1 MPLSFPGSPTANQV
15 YTDSSTNKSW
25 EYDGS
30 KWIVLRSVNSAGI
43 ATPSISSP
51 ADNATGVDDTQDLTV
66 TSSTFASS
74 SGEPGSHF
82 SSTWEI
88 VKGAEPLVSDNLV
101 TSTTLSNANWAATNL
116 ATDYTSSA
124 AVRGIA
130 YDPVNDRIFLGGYS
144 NFNGGNPHD
153 GVSAGWYSDDGGV
166 TWTDTSSN
174 LQLNSNSSDFT
185 ISNVNFDDGWFW
197 CQLYGKK
204 TDGGSADGLM
214 VSQNAT
220 SWNKRQV
227 NIDTYNGLGVVGV
240 FADYLYMRS
249 SNSGNGRVA
258 CSSAGTTQPSGFN
271 PTNSWGNPKYYEMA
285 VNQAGNVGLLFTE
298 QNGKYY
304 RNTSTSSPGTWT
316 AIDESANITSFV
328 AKCIYSTTFS
338 MFILALTNGTIHYST
353 DGSGG
358 SWSTATNSPL
368 GGYNLTS
375 IVDDGEKIIF
385 SNNTVLAIA
394 DNATLSSWSSLQ
406 THSTDN
412 TQEVKVSDG
421 AGTHAR
427 STVRYLNDTRDSSSN
442 TNFGYSSATNIV
454 NKLELTVS
462 GAKTKG
468 FDVGQQI
475 INRGGLSA
483 SGTISTISD
492 SSITLFPYA
501 GTWSANSTQKVA
513 TENDSYNFIVDSVDD
528 TVNLTTYVIPSSI
541 LENASTYRV
550 RVRYNSENNVTS
562 GISDWSTFS
571 T

>member
-1 MPLSFPGSPTANQV
+1 MPLSFPGSPEANQV

-30 KWIVLRSVNSAGI
+30 KWIVLRSINSAGI

-51 ADNATGVDDTQDLTV
+51 ADNATGIDDTQDLTV

-101 TSTTLSNANWAATNL
+101 TSTTVSNANWTATNL
-116 ATDYTSSA
+116 ATNYTSSA

-166 TWTDTSSN
+166 TWTDTSN
-174 LQLNSNSSDFT
+174 TLQLNSNSSDFT

-258 CSSAGTTQPSGFN
+258 CSSAGSSQPSSFN

-316 AIDESANITSFV
+316 AIDESANITGFV

-353 DGSGG
+353 DGSAG

-394 DNATLSSWSSLQ
+394 DDAALSSWSSLQ

-427 STVRYLNDTRDSSSN
+427 STVRYLNDTRDGSSN

-528 TVNLTTYVIPSSI
+528 TVNLTTYVVPSSI

>member
-1 MPLSFPGSPTANQV
+1 MPLSFPGSPEANQV

-30 KWIVLRSVNSAGI
+30 KWIVLRSINSAGI

-51 ADNATGVDDTQDLTV
+51 ADNATGIDDTQDLTV

-101 TSTTLSNANWAATNL
+101 TSTTVSNANWTATNL
-116 ATDYTSSA
+116 ATNYTSSA

-166 TWTDTSSN
+166 TWTDTSN
-174 LQLNSNSSDFT
+174 TLQLNSNSSDFT

-258 CSSAGTTQPSGFN
+258 CSSAGSSQPSSFN

-316 AIDESANITSFV
+316 AIDESANITGFV

-353 DGSGG
+353 DGSAG

-394 DNATLSSWSSLQ
+394 DDAALSSWSSLQ

-427 STVRYLNDTRDSSSN
+427 STVRYLNDTRDGSSN

-528 TVNLTTYVIPSSI
+528 TVNLTTYVVPSSI
-541 LENASTYRV
+541 LENASSYRV

>member
-368 GGYNLTS
+368 GGYNITS